1 MFAVTGTIWFL
12 YLTFFFTIYWS
23 GLFKPYSAL
32 LLLNEML
39 ETFLYLMDP
48 IAYIAL
54 SSELQRQVLE
64 LVGKSPPSTTTA
76 AKLRRSTKDTPMQET
91 EH

>member
-12 YLTFFFTIYWS
+12 YLVFFYTTYWS
-23 GLFKPYSAL
+23 GLFKPYSPL

-39 ETFLYLMDP
+39 ETFLYFMDP

-54 SSELQRQVLE
+54 SSELQRPVLE
-64 LVGKSPPSTTTA
+64 LVGKSLPGTTTA
-76 AKLRRSTKDTPMQET
+76 AKQRRSTKDTPMLET
-91 EH
+91 NH